1 MADRMWLSVGERLMI
16 LVVVI
21 CVLAVLAV
29 VGMHIGIVP
38 GCKAT
43 RICS

>member
-1 MADRMWLSVGERLMI
+1 MV

-21 CVLAVLAV
+21 CLLAILAVI
-29 VGMHIGIVP
+29 GMHLGVVP

-43 RICS
+43 RICV

>member
-1 MADRMWLSVGERLMI
+1 MADRLWLSAGERMMI

-21 CVLAVLAV
+21 CVLAILAV